1 MTIRIEKST
10 FYTDVFH
17 LYIPLN
23 KSKESSSTFF
33 SLEKN
38 LAFYV
43 HDIND
48 ILNSSVIKIIK
59 EGIYITD
66 KRSEKPVEI
75 LK

>member
-1 MTIRIEKST
+1 MTIRIEEST
-10 FYTDVFH
+10 FYTDVFY
-17 LYIPLN
+17 LYIPFN
-23 KSKESSSTFF
+23 KIKESSSTVF

-48 ILNSSVIKIIK
+48 TLNSSVIKIIK

-66 KRSEKPVEI
+66 KRSKKPVEI
-75 LK
+75 SK

>member
-1 MTIRIEKST
+1 MTIRIEKSP
-10 FYTDVFH
+10 FYVDAFH

-23 KSKESSSTFF
+23 KSKENSSIVL

-43 HDIND
+43 HSVND
-48 ILNSSVIKIIK
+48 TLNSSVIRIIK

-66 KRSEKPVEI
+66 KRSKKPVEI
-75 LK
+75 SK

>member
-23 KSKESSSTFF
+23 KSNKSSSTVF

-59 EGIYITD
+59 EGIYITN
-66 KRSEKPVEI
+66 KRGKKPVEI